1 MKRVIFASTAVASML
16 VLGAPVALA
25 QVPTGPDT
33 VACSQALV
41 VEGEAALV
49 AVNAAK
55 ALDAASE
62 IDLAAAVKVVTDAQ
76 AELTA
81 ARKITP
87 RDLPAI
93 ATAQVKLQNAL
104 KALQNMVPDVDL
116 TKQLQT
122 AQYQLQLKID
132 ARVAAC
138 KPSVAVTPS
147 PTPSPTPSATP
158 VVVPFSDCDAVR
170 ASGAAPIASTNP
182 RFQSSLDADR
192 DGVGCE
198 EVEDTVSTTTDG
210 GQVSVV
216 PNDAPETGEGPAP
229 MPAAHR
235 FALAALLVNFA
246 GIAALHSRRLVRR

>member
-33 VACSQALV
+33 VACAQALV

-76 AELTA
+76 AALTA
-81 ARKITP
+81 ARNANP
-87 RDLPAI
+87 VNLA
-93 ATAQVKLQNAL
+93 AVSTAQVNLQNAL
-104 KALQNMVPDVDL
+104 KALQNMVPDGTL
-116 TKQLQT
+116 T
-122 AQYQLQLKID
+122 AQLKDAQYRLQQKID

-138 KPSVAVTPS
+138 KPSGSVVTTTPPASATTSAPPATTTVTPA
-147 PTPSPTPSATP
+147 PSTDIVIP
-158 VVVPFSDCDAVR
+158 
-170 ASGAAPIASTNP
+170 
-182 RFQSSLDADR
+182 
-192 DGVGCE
+192 
-198 EVEDTVSTTTDG
+198 EDTSTDG

-229 MPAAHR
+229 MPTAHR